1 MNEWT
6 NEQIKWIRKEIF
18 FTLESQLKNHSKN
31 DGIKAS
37 LIGNHSNNN
46 GFRQK
51 SSMDAKANMWKFKE

>member
-1 MNEWT
+1 MNEWA
-6 NEQIKWIRKEIF
+6 NKMDKKGIFFYIRKPI
-18 FTLESQLKNHSKN
+18 KNHSKN